1 MEQIEMRDG
10 ETERVQRKTILIIGR
25 LLLLTVVHAIDR
37 VELGLQIHKA
47 TEADL
52 KTQVHSLQAAVA
64 VVSNNENIVLL
75 STTIFVPH

>member
-1 MEQIEMRDG
+1 MEQIEMRD
-10 ETERVQRKTILIIGR
+10 EKPEKVQRTTLLIIGS
-25 LLLLTVVHAIDR
+25 LLLLTVVHVIDR
-37 VELGLQIHKA
+37 VELQILKD
-47 TEADL
+47 TVADL

>member
-1 MEQIEMRDG
+1 MEQIVKRD
-10 ETERVQRKTILIIGR
+10 EKTEKAQIKTILIIGS
-25 LLLLTVVHAIDR
+25 LLLLTVVHVIDR
-37 VELGLQIHKA
+37 VELQILKD
-47 TEADL
+47 TVADL

>member
-1 MEQIEMRDG
+1 MEKIEMRD
-10 ETERVQRKTILIIGR
+10 EKTEKVQRKTILIIGS

-37 VELGLQIHKA
+37 VELQILKD
-47 TEADL
+47 TVADL

>member
-1 MEQIEMRDG
+1 MEQIEMRD
-10 ETERVQRKTILIIGR
+10 EKTEKVQRKTILIIGS

-37 VELGLQIHKA
+37 VKLQILKDTVA
-47 TEADL
+47 AL

>member
-1 MEQIEMRDG
+1 MEQIVMRVE
-10 ETERVQRKTILIIGR
+10 ETEKVQRKTILIIGS
-25 LLLLTVVHAIDR
+25 LLLLTVVHVIHR
-37 VELGLQIHKA
+37 VELQILKD
-47 TEADL
+47 TVADL

>member
-1 MEQIEMRDG
+1 MRD
-10 ETERVQRKTILIIGR
+10 EKTEKVQRKTILIIGS

-37 VELGLQIHKA
+37 VELQILKD
-47 TEADL
+47 TVADL

-75 STTIFVPH
+75 STTIFVPD

>member
-1 MEQIEMRDG
+1 MESIEKRDE
-10 ETERVQRKTILIIGR
+10 ETERVQRKTILIIGS
-25 LLLLTVVHAIDR
+25 LLLLTVVHVIDR
-37 VELGLQIHKA
+37 VELQILKD
-47 TEADL
+47 TVADL

>member
-1 MEQIEMRDG
+1 MEQIEKRDKK
-10 ETERVQRKTILIIGR
+10 TEKVRRKTILIIGS
-25 LLLLTVVHAIDR
+25 LLLLTVVHVIDR
-37 VELGLQIHKA
+37 VELQILKD
-47 TEADL
+47 TVADL